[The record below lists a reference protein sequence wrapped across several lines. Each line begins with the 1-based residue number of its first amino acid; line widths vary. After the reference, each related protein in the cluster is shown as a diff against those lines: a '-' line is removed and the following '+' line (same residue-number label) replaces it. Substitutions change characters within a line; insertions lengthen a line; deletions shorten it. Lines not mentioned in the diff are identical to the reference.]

1 MSQASG
7 QVRALLPLSA
17 LKFDKLGVVTALIAL
32 AGVVAQPFM
41 LFRANRIVLGDP
53 LMVWQALPAGAWG
66 ATLAIVLGGVALT
79 LVRTPNRVRLAAGSA
94 VLVTLA
100 VVLGLSASFL
110 TPDGNDFAR
119 VSPGGGFWILVFA
132 FALSVT
138 DSMARLRLGPVPR
151 VLALAAVAGGFALVF
166 YSGLWRDL
174 SILKEY
180 AGRADTFWRQVEV
193 HLGLALGSMGAAAAF
208 GVPLGIV
215 CYRVV
220 RVRAAILSS
229 LNIVQTIPSMA
240 MFGLLIAPMAWVGAT
255 VPGAAELGIGG
266 IGVAPAFLALFAYS
280 LLPVVSNTVV
290 GLDTVPREPNDAAR
304 GMGMTDLQRMARIE
318 LPLAFPVILT
328 GIRIVLVQNIGLTV
342 IAGLI
347 GGGGL
352 GTFVFQGI
360 SQTAMDLVLLGAIPA
375 VAMAFGAAV
384 ILDAAVQLSAPNRAG
399 AQR

>member
-1 MSQASG
+1 MSLATG
-7 QVRALLPLSA
+7 RAGLSPVSISR
-17 LKFDKLGVVTALIAL
+17 LDKLGVVTTLIAL
-32 AGVVAQPFM
+32 AGLFLQPFM

-53 LMVWQALPAGAWG
+53 LELWQSLPAFVWVP
-66 ATLAIVLGGVALT
+66 TLGVILAGIGLT
-79 LVRTPNRVRLAAGSA
+79 LVKTPRTVRLSAGVA
-94 VLVTLA
+94 VLALLA
-100 VVLGLSASFL
+100 VVVGVSASYL
-110 TPDGNDFAR
+110 TPEGDSFAR
-119 VSPGGGFWILVFA
+119 VSPGGGFWILIFA

-138 DSMARLRLGPVPR
+138 DSVARLRLGPVPR
-151 VLALAAVAGGFALVF
+151 VLALAAVGVVLAAIL
-166 YSGLWRDL
+166 YSGLWSDL

-180 AGRADTFWRQVEV
+180 AGRANSFWQQVQV
-193 HLGLALGSMGAAAAF
+193 HLVLALGSMAAAAVF
-208 GVPLGIV
+208 GIPLGIV
-215 CYRVV
+215 SYRIV
-220 RVRAAILSS
+220 RVRAAILNA

-255 VPGAAELGIGG
+255 IPGAAELGIGG

-304 GMGMTDLQRMARIE
+304 GVGMTDLQRLVRIE
-318 LPLAFPVILT
+318 MPLAFPVILT

-375 VAMAFGAAV
+375 VAMAFAAAIV
-384 ILDAAVQLSAPNRAG
+384 LDAGVELSRPKGAG